1 MSFRNKDIISYKI
14 MQKKFLL
21 HRHFNSFNS
30 FIVFI
35 SAIYLII
42 LLIDK
47 FITVMY
53 FIARNSVER
62 LQGVYILINVILILI
77 DLY

>member
-1 MSFRNKDIISYKI
+1 MHSVYSF
-14 MQKKFLL
+14 M
-21 HRHFNSFNS
+21 
-30 FIVFI
+30 VFI
-35 SAIYLII
+35 LAIYLII

-62 LQGVYILINVILILI
+62 LQGYWKLTVLKWVLRL
-77 DLY
+77 